1 MTRRL
6 LLGVWMTL
14 VLGLVASVP
23 GMAADG
29 RWKQGDSGCYFDP
42 DDEGPDQCTRGRWK
56 IGAEGSC
63 YFDGFDSGPD
73 QCALTNPGDGTA
85 STPGQ

>member
-1 MTRRL
+1 MI
-6 LLGVWMTL
+6 L

-29 RWKQGDSGCYFDP
+29 RWKEGGDGCYFDP
-42 DDEGPDQCTRGRWK
+42 NDEGPDQCTRGRWK
-56 IGAEGSC
+56 LGAAGSC

-73 QCALTNPGDGTA
+73 QCGPTDPVAGTPSRRA
-85 STPGQ
+85 R

>member
-1 MTRRL
+1 MI
-6 LLGVWMTL
+6 L
-14 VLGLVASVP
+14 VLSLVASVR
-23 GMAADG
+23 GLAADG
-29 RWKQGDSGCYFDP
+29 RWKEGAAGCYFDP

-73 QCALTNPGDGTA
+73 QCGPTDPFGETA
-85 STPGQ
+85 STRAR